1 MNKTTNKVAIS
12 DKNIQKAIVS
22 MDVKVT
28 YNDIYKTV
36 EVLREKG
43 TTAVRHLYEVMN
55 DVYTVYSL
63 IQKRDEQKLLKSK
76 TIKAQLN
83 KRADKLNIEKSSNIE
98 TALVRYVFGGLER
111 RQVSKYAIAI
121 KNAYKLHQQE
131 IEESGDFAEWLKGI
145 GGLTKLNSKPK
156 IQVRN
161 ETFDKLFEQE
171 PLTSF
176 LNTHLGNVSVKDGD
190 VCLLVCKKLKGGMS
204 VYGVDT
210 NEDRIV
216 ASCKQSLINN
226 ERDNTIYFNNLYGVD
241 GENKKVAELK
251 AQLRKLQN
259 NLNIFEKEA
268 V

>member
-1 MNKTTNKVAIS
+1 MNKTTNKVAKS
-12 DKNIQKAIVS
+12 DLNIQKAIVS

-28 YNDIYKTV
+28 YNDVYKTV
-36 EVLREKG
+36 EGLREKG

-63 IQKRDEQKLLKSK
+63 IQKRDEAKLLKSK
-76 TIKAQLN
+76 TIKQRLN
-83 KRADKLNIEKSSNIE
+83 KLADEKNIERSSNIE

-131 IEESGDFAEWLKGI
+131 IEESGNFAEWLKEI

-161 ETFDKLFEQE
+161 ETFDKLFEQK

-176 LNTHLGNVSVKDGD
+176 LNIHLGNVSVKDGD

-226 ERDNTIYFNNLYGVD
+226 ERDNTIDFNNLYGVD

>member
-1 MNKTTNKVAIS
+1 MNKTTNKVAKS
-12 DKNIQKAIVS
+12 DLNIQKAIVS
-22 MDVKVT
+22 MDVKVS
-28 YNDIYKTV
+28 YKDIYKTV

-76 TIKAQLN
+76 TIKQRLN
-83 KRADKLNIEKSSNIE
+83 KLADEKNIERSSNIE

-121 KNAYKLHQQE
+121 KNAYKLHAKE
-131 IEESGDFAEWLKGI
+131 IEESGDFAEWLKEI

-161 ETFDKLFEQE
+161 ETFDKLFEQK
-171 PLTSF
+171 PLATVKF
-176 LNTHLGNVSVKDGD
+176 DLGNNNVSNDD
-190 VCLLVCKKLKGGMS
+190 VCLLVCKKTQDGIL

-210 NEDRIV
+210 NDDRV
-216 ASCKQSLINN
+216 LASSKQAIANN
-226 ERDNTIYFNNLYGVD
+226 ETSNSNNWTVIE
-241 GENKKVAELK
+241 GENKKFAQLK
-251 AQLRKLQN
+251 AKLKSLQDEM
-259 NLNIFEKEA
+259 LEFEKEA

>member
-131 IEESGDFAEWLKGI
+131 IEESGNFAEWLKEI

-161 ETFDKLFEQE
+161 ETFDKLFEQK
-171 PLTSF
+171 PLTTIKYAV
-176 LNTHLGNVSVKDGD
+176 LTNIVGNND
-190 VCLLVCKKLKGGMS
+190 VCLLLCKKTQDGIL

-210 NEDRIV
+210 NDDRV
-216 ASCKQSLINN
+216 LASSKQAIANN
-226 ERDNTIYFNNLYGVD
+226 ETNNSNNWTVIE
-241 GENKKVAELK
+241 GENKKVAQLK
-251 AQLRKLQN
+251 AKLKSLQDEM
-259 NLNIFEKEA
+259 LEFEKEA